1 MKRHFPKSVYVS
13 SIIITMLIIFAVRVD
28 AWGPY
33 LHAEIAKDIA
43 YAIRLDL
50 VGYTEQYKVP
60 EAIKFFVLGAIVADM
75 DHVNGPFNPSK
86 GRTSDSIEFA
96 RELVKEAAK
105 SPSDRNLQAFAWG
118 WYSHVYMDEVNK
130 WGTVWDKYNT
140 TSGDES
146 KKLMGA
152 LSEVVLL

>member
-1 MKRHFPKSVYVS
+1 MKNSKIYILIAFFS
-13 SIIITMLIIFAVRVD
+13 MLLLINKVF

-50 VGYTEQYKVP
+50 VGYTENYQVP
-60 EAIKFFVLGAIVADM
+60 EAVKFFVLGSVMADM
-75 DHVNGPFNPSK
+75 DHARGSPFDPSVK
-86 GRTSDSIEFA
+86 RPSDSIEFA